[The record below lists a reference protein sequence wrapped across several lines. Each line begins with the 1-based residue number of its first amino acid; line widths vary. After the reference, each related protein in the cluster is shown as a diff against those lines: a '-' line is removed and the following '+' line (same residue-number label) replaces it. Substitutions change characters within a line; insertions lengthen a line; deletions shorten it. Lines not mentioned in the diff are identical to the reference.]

1 MGLRPNKHINLT
13 LFRGTSFF
21 DGTTLYVEIKSYADL
36 GLVDYSVGES
46 PDSLQHVISARIA
59 ARDDHSCIVMLS
71 IWQGSGMSD
80 DDYVRSAE
88 SFEVEMRLI
97 KFNLELKFPPLFP

>member
-1 MGLRPNKHINLT
+1 
-13 LFRGTSFF
+13 
-21 DGTTLYVEIKSYADL
+21 
-36 GLVDYSVGES
+36 
-46 PDSLQHVISARIA
+46 VISARIA
-59 ARDDHSCIVMLS
+59 ARGDHSCIVMLS

>member
-1 MGLRPNKHINLT
+1 
-13 LFRGTSFF
+13 
-21 DGTTLYVEIKSYADL
+21 
-36 GLVDYSVGES
+36 
-46 PDSLQHVISARIA
+46 VISARIA

-71 IWQGSGMSD
+71 IWQAPGMSE

-88 SFEVEMRLI
+88 SFEVEMWLI